1 MSKGNLFL
9 GFGRGKVGDV
19 VFSRQNGEQ
28 VTRARNRAPRNPQS
42 PLQLLQRSV
51 MKTSSLAYSL
61 MQDICNHSFQGFAE
75 GTACQSR
82 FLQLNVEKFR
92 NQLADEINSGEA
104 EDIMYSTK
112 CNFAGRSTSLPEVN
126 EYIVSEGTLP
136 AVAIGS
142 DTINYLTIDFGAAD
156 LAAVKA
162 MTYQQVVDYLGLLQG
177 DQLTILAAAIDDTP
191 LSEAPAKFV
200 AFAYARI
207 ILEPANGDMSTTF
220 FDADGAIN
228 SPNVKNQ
235 GNVTMQA
242 GASSLGAGA
251 TFGLQIQFSGMMVR
265 QGDAKTLSHAACIV
279 SRLAGGVW
287 SRSKATLKAIL
298 TPSYDTDQDTLGD
311 AVQSYLVGANS
322 SLYLNQSV

>member
-61 MQDICNHSFQGFAE
+61 MQDICNHSFQGYAE
-75 GTACQSR
+75 GTECQSR

-112 CNFAGRSTSLPEVN
+112 CNFAGRSTSQPEINTYV
-126 EYIVSEGTLP
+126 ISEGTLP
-136 AVAIGS
+136 PMNVTS
-142 DTINYLTIDFGAAD
+142 DGTTGIALSFGAAD
-156 LAAVKA
+156 LAAAKA

-177 DQLTILAAAIDDTP
+177 DQLTFVTAAIDDF
-191 LSEAPAKFV
+191 SEATALGKFV

-220 FDADGAIN
+220 FDADGNVN
-228 SPNVKNQ
+228 SPNAKNQ
-235 GNVTMQA
+235 GPVTMSAGPVRSGSNPKYGLVVSFNGMSVVQA
-242 GASSLGAGA
+242 S
-251 TFGLQIQFSGMMVR
+251 
-265 QGDAKTLSHAACIV
+265 AKMSAYAACIV
-279 SRLAGGVW
+279 SRLSGGVW
-287 SRSKATLKAIL
+287 SRSNASLKSVAT
-298 TPSYDTDQDTLGD
+298 PYFDTDVDTLGD

>member
-75 GTACQSR
+75 GTPCQSR

-92 NQLADEINSGEA
+92 AQLATEINSGEA
-104 EDIMYSTK
+104 EDIMYSTE
-112 CNFAGRSTSLPEVN
+112 CNFAGRSTSLAEAN
-126 EYIVSEGTLP
+126 EYIISEGKIPAKTL
-136 AVAIGS
+136 AMNLIQGHV
-142 DTINYLTIDFGAAD
+142 LDFGAAD
-156 LAAVKA
+156 LAAAKA
-162 MTYQQVVDYLGLLQG
+162 MTYQQVVDFLGLQQG
-177 DQLTILAAAIDDTP
+177 DQLTFLAATIDDTLDSP
-191 LSEAPAKFV
+191 TAGSFNAFKFCRV
-200 AFAYARI
+200 

-220 FDADGAIN
+220 FDANGAIN
-228 SPNVKNQ
+228 SPNAKNE
-235 GNVTMQA
+235 
-242 GASSLGAGA
+242 GAAVLSAMAVSASAGA
-251 TFGLQIQFSGMMVR
+251 TFGLGVVMNGFSYRPGEEYFANFGAV
-265 QGDAKTLSHAACIV
+265 IV
-279 SRLAGGVW
+279 SRLTGGVW
-287 SRSKATLKAIL
+287 TRSNATLKNFGMQSL
-298 TPSYDTDQDTLGD
+298 DFQVHTLGD

>member
-75 GTACQSR
+75 GTACQAR

-92 NQLADEINSGEA
+92 AQLADEINSGEA
-104 EDIMYSTK
+104 EDIMYSTET
-112 CNFAGRSTSLPEVN
+112 NFAGRTASMAEAN
-126 EYIVSEGTLP
+126 EYIISEGKIP
-136 AVAIGS
+136 ALSLRMNMSVGHVL
-142 DTINYLTIDFGAAD
+142 NFGATD

-162 MTYQQVVDYLGLLQG
+162 MTYQQVVDYLGLQQG
-177 DQLTILAAAIDDTP
+177 DQLTFVAAAIDDTDSP
-191 LSEAPAKFV
+191 DLAGYFV
-200 AFAYARI
+200 AFKYARI

-220 FDADGAIN
+220 FDANGAIN
-228 SPNVKNQ
+228 SPNAKNE
-235 GNVTMQA
+235 
-242 GASSLGAGA
+242 GAA
-251 TFGLQIQFSGMMVR
+251 
-265 QGDAKTLSHAACIV
+265 TLSAAAVSASASATYGLGVAMSGFNYMPGNTYFANFGSVIA
-279 SRLAGGVW
+279 SRLTGGVW
-287 SRSKATLKAIL
+287 ARSSAYLKNFAL
-298 TPSYDTDQDTLGD
+298 QGLDFHVHTLGD
-311 AVQSYLVGANS
+311 AVQSYLVGENS

>member
-28 VTRARNRAPRNPQS
+28 VTRARNRSPRNPQS

-104 EDIMYSTK
+104 EDIMYSTET
-112 CNFAGRSTSLPEVN
+112 NFAGRATSLAEAN
-126 EYIVSEGTLP
+126 EYIISEGKLSSLSLVMNMTNGHVL
-136 AVAIGS
+136 
-142 DTINYLTIDFGAAD
+142 NFGAAD
-156 LAAVKA
+156 LAAAKA
-162 MTYQQVVDYLGLLQG
+162 MTYQQVVDYLGLQQG
-177 DQLTILAAAIDDTP
+177 DQLTFVAASIDDTFESP
-191 LSEAPAKFV
+191 TAGYFD
-200 AFAYARI
+200 AFKYCRV

-220 FDADGAIN
+220 FDANGAIN
-228 SPNVKNQ
+228 SPNVKNEGSVVLSAMAVSAQ
-235 GNVTMQA
+235 PSATYG
-242 GASSLGAGA
+242 LGVVLNGLSYRPGEAYFA
-251 TFGLQIQFSGMMVR
+251 NFGGV
-265 QGDAKTLSHAACIV
+265 IV
-279 SRLAGGVW
+279 SRLTGGVW
-287 SRSKATLKAIL
+287 ARSNATLKNFGL
-298 TPSYDTDQDTLGD
+298 QGLDFHVHTLGD

>member
-75 GTACQSR
+75 GTPCQSR

-92 NQLADEINSGEA
+92 AQLADEINSGEA
-104 EDIMYSTK
+104 EDIMYSTET
-112 CNFAGRSTSLPEVN
+112 NFAGRTTSLAEAN
-126 EYIVSEGTLP
+126 EYVISEGKIP
-136 AVAIGS
+136 ALS
-142 DTINYLTIDFGAAD
+142 LTMNMTQGHVLNFGAAD
-156 LAAVKA
+156 LAAAKA
-162 MTYQQVVDYLGLLQG
+162 MTYQQVCDYLGLQQG
-177 DQLTILAAAIDDTP
+177 DQLTFVAAAIDDTDSP
-191 LSEAPAKFV
+191 NLAGHFV
-200 AFAYARI
+200 AFKYARV
-207 ILEPANGDMSTTF
+207 ILEPANGNMATTF
-220 FDADGAIN
+220 FDANGAIN
-228 SPNVKNQ
+228 SPNAKNE
-235 GNVTMQA
+235 GAATFSA
-242 GASSLGAGA
+242 GAVSAAAGA
-251 TFGLQIQFSGMMVR
+251 TFGLSVAFSGFSYMP
-265 QGDAKTLSHAACIV
+265 GSSYFANFGSIIA
-279 SRLAGGVW
+279 SRLTGGVW
-287 SRSKATLKAIL
+287 ARSNATLKNFSMQAL
-298 TPSYDTDQDTLGD
+298 DFHVHTLGD